1 MARSILSVT
10 VSGKFSKTTAYLNKL
25 RNLKIVSIL
34 SRYGDRGVD
43 ALRMSTPIDS
53 GETAASWF
61 YEITSQNEK
70 YELTFKNRHVVDGVP
85 IAIILQYG
93 HGTGTGG
100 YVVGRD
106 YINPAIKPI
115 FDQILED
122 VRREV
127 AAL

>member
-61 YEITSQNEK
+61 YEITSQNGK